1 MRQVTLPDRVRI
13 IEELGQT
20 ALVSDAQILFHD

>member
-1 MRQVTLPDRVRI
+1 MRQVTLPDRVRM

-20 ALVSDAQILFHD
+20 ALVSDAPILFHD